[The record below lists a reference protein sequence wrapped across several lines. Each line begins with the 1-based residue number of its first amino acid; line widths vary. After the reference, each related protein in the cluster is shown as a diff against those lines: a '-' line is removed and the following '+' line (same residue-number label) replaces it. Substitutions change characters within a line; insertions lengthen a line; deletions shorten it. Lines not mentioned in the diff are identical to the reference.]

1 MRAAVNTT
9 YGPPEVVRVIDVDMP
24 TVGDD
29 EVLVKVHATTVN
41 RTDCGFR
48 VRQAVL
54 RQGLQRARP
63 AEGTEGSH
71 YALVERLGADR
82 VVDYTAVDFTED
94 DHIFD
99 AVLDVVG
106 TSSFGRCKRLLKARG
121 IYLSLD
127 LGPLSQNPLLA
138 LVTPLF
144 RGRRVMFRTED
155 RQRRHQRRALIAV
168 RRTIDADVAPDE
180 QQDRGELHP
189 SADLRG

>member
-1 MRAAVNTT
+1 
-9 YGPPEVVRVIDVDMP
+9 
-24 TVGDD
+24 
-29 EVLVKVHATTVN
+29 
-41 RTDCGFR
+41 
-48 VRQAVL
+48 
-54 RQGLQRARP
+54 
-63 AEGTEGSH
+63 
-71 YALVERLGADR
+71 

-94 DHIFD
+94 DHTFD